1 MVNLFVEFS
10 LPKLLVCIGLQYDR
24 VGDFELGVLYVVLVG
39 VLSVRTDE
47 FSALRCNAVMCYH
60 LEISLSQ
67 FG

>member
-10 LPKLLVCIGLQYDR
+10 LPKLFACIGLQYDL
-24 VGDFELGVLYVVLVG
+24 VADFVLGVLYGVLVG
-39 VLSVRTDE
+39 VLSVHTDE
-47 FSALRCNAVMCYH
+47 FSALRCNAVLCYH